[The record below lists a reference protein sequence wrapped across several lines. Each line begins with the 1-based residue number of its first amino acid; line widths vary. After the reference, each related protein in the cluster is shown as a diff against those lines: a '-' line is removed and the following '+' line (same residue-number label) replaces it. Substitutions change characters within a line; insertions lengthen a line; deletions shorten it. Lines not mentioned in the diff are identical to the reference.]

1 MRVNSTVLVVDDDP
15 EVLEVAVMACED
27 MGLTVFRA
35 ADGAGAL
42 EILRDNPEVELLLTD
57 IGMPNMTGW
66 ELAHAAKQKYP
77 DLKVIYTS
85 GYIKSYPI
93 GEHGRAM
100 GRCCPNPGG
109 VLSFANRYGL
119 CSGGSALPATTER
132 GAIILMPNIGHFAP
146 GTY

>member
-1 MRVNSTVLVVDDDP
+1 MPLDSTVLVVDDDP

-27 MGLTVFRA
+27 MGLTVLSA
-35 ADGAGAL
+35 EDGAGAL

-85 GYIKSYPI
+85 GYIKTYPV
-93 GEHGRAM
+93 GQHGM
-100 GRCCPNPGG
+100 G
-109 VLSFANRYGL
+109 YGTL
-119 CSGGSALPATTER
+119 LPKPWRGNQLREKERMALER
-132 GAIILMPNIGHFAP
+132 
-146 GTY
+146 